1 MPLKAAGPGGQR
13 KASGDLVP
21 EGSTF
26 VGQDVLQT
34 LQFDQATIGGVEATA
49 FGLQRLADHTEG
61 EAGNSHCGP
70 ACR

>member
-1 MPLKAAGPGGQR
+1 MPLKAAGPGGRR
-13 KASGDLVP
+13 KPQGTSSP

-34 LQFDQATIGGVEATA
+34 LQLQQATVEGDMAAA